1 MGLPYVITIFL
12 VSSAHEGEY
21 NKIVGS
27 HVCMIPVQIKKTS
40 TTKTMNNYYNGDL
53 VVRIM

>member
-1 MGLPYVITIFL
+1 MGLPYVITIFF

-27 HVCMIPVQIKKTS
+27 HVCMILVQIKTS